1 MHKTVSVAA
10 LATILCFAAPSSFAK
25 TPPAAKGTGNIVI
38 VFKDGHRQSISMA
51 DLDRIEFPG
60 SAAASASASEGGVNN
75 AFLPSRGRFVGK
87 WEAGDGNGG
96 TFYITLDESGG
107 AHRSIGDVHG
117 KWAYIDGEA
126 RITWDDGA
134 QDAIRKV
141 GGKYQ
146 KFAYEA
152 GKSFTDVP
160 ANVTSA
166 HLTNPRP
173 I

>member
-1 MHKTVSVAA
+1 
-10 LATILCFAAPSSFAK
+10 
-25 TPPAAKGTGNIVI
+25 
-38 VFKDGHRQSISMA
+38 
-51 DLDRIEFPG
+51 
-60 SAAASASASEGGVNN
+60 
-75 AFLPSRGRFVGK
+75 VGK

-96 TFYITLDESGG
+96 TFYITLDESGD
-107 AHRSIGDVHG
+107 AHRSIGGVHG
-117 KWAYIDGEA
+117 KWAYVDGEA
-126 RITWDDGA
+126 HITWDDGA

-141 GGKYQ
+141 GSRYQ

-160 ANVTSA
+160 DNVASA

>member
-1 MHKTVSVAA
+1 MHKTVSIAA
-10 LATILCFAAPSSFAK
+10 LATILCFATPSSFAK
-25 TPPAAKGTGNIVI
+25 TPPAAKSTSSIVI
-38 VFKDGHRQSISMA
+38 VFKDGHRQSINMS
-51 DLDRIEFPG
+51 DVDRIEFPG
-60 SAAASASASEGGVNN
+60 SAVASAPAGDSGANN

-96 TFYITLDESGG
+96 TFYINLDETGD
-107 AHRSIGDVHG
+107 AHRSIGGVHG
-117 KWAYIDGEA
+117 KWTYVDGEA

-141 GGKYQ
+141 GSRYQ

-166 HLTNPRP
+166 RLTNPRP